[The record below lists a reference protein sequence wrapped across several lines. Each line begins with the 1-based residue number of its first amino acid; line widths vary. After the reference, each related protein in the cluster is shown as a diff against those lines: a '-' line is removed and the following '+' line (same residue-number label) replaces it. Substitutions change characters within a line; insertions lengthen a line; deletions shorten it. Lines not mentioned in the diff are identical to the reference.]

1 MERAV
6 AEKAFDL
13 LDELAQAWE
22 DRDCATVDRLTAWA
36 ENALGGRACE
46 ATRNGRPALTG
57 YSDLEYLLPEAP
69 GWFAVLARRPEPTY
83 FLFVHDRNWRLA
95 AGPLRLLGEAPE
107 RADGAGP
114 SSGTARRAR
123 LVPQRHLTYLT
134 DPAGVSGVAFPSG
147 DAIADLRDEL
157 ADRTARARPDRVSV
171 DVELF
176 GGPSRA
182 LALSNG
188 SMLVFH
194 TLRLVSRH
202 RPGQGRDS
210 LGRPPYGR
218 ALVKEFTGEND
229 PASLT
234 GTELVVL
241 ASEISAKNKLTT
253 VALRRALA
261 DLTT

>member
-1 MERAV
+1 M

-107 RADGAGP
+107 RADGAEP

-157 ADRTARARPDRVSV
+157 ADRTARA
-171 DVELF
+171 
-176 GGPSRA
+176 PSRQGERRRRA
-182 LALSNG
+182 LRRPVPRAG
-188 SMLVFH
+188 AVE
-194 TLRLVSRH
+194 RLDAGLPH
-202 RPGQGRDS
+202 PPPGLAPPPRPGQE
-210 LGRPPYGR
+210 LPRPPAVRQGAGEGVHRRERPRLPDRHR
-218 ALVKEFTGEND
+218 A
-229 PASLT
+229 
-234 GTELVVL
+234 
-241 ASEISAKNKLTT
+241 
-253 VALRRALA
+253 RRAGQ
-261 DLTT
+261 

>member
-1 MERAV
+1 M

-13 LDELAQAWE
+13 LGELAQAWE
-22 DRDCATVDRLTAWA
+22 DRDCAAVDRLTAWA

-46 ATRNGRPALTG
+46 VTRNGRPALTG
-57 YSDLEYLLPEAP
+57 YTDLEYLLPEAP
-69 GWFAVLARRPEPTY
+69 DWFAVLARRPEPTY
-83 FLFVHDRNWRLA
+83 FLFVYDRNWRLA
-95 AGPLRLLGEAPE
+95 AGPLRILGEAPE
-107 RADGAGP
+107 RADGA
-114 SSGTARRAR
+114 SASASTARRAK

-134 DPAGVSGVAFPSG
+134 DTAGVSGIAFPPG

-157 ADRTARARPDRVSV
+157 VGRPATARPDRVSV

-176 GGPSRA
+176 GGPFRA

-194 TLRLVSRH
+194 SLRLVSRH
-202 RPGQGRDS
+202 RPGAGRAALS
-210 LGRPPYGR
+210 RPPYGR
-218 ALVKEFTGEND
+218 AQVKEFTGESQ
-229 PASLT
+229 PATLT

-241 ASEISAKNKLTT
+241 ASEISSKNRLTT
-253 VALRRALA
+253 VALRRAIA